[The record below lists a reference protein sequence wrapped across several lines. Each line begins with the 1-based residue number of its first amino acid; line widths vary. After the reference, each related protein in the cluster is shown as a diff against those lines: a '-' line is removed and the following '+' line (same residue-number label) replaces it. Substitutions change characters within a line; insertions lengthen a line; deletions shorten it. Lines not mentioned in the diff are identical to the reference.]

1 MNMKRSLA
9 KLTQGQL
16 PLKFPMIVGITTS
29 NVKIL
34 ALLVTINSD
43 FNK

>member
-9 KLTQGQL
+9 KLTQGQF
-16 PLKFPMIVGITTS
+16 PLKFPIIVGITTS

-34 ALLVTINSD
+34 ALLVTINSS